1 MKGDYN
7 VSNLVPIT
15 VAEGDGIGPEI
26 MGATM
31 KILEA
36 AGARI
41 APEYVTIGEKKF
53 LSGFNTGIGEE
64 TWESIART
72 KVFLKAPITTPQGGG
87 YKSVNVTLR
96 KSLGLFA
103 NVRPV
108 KTYQPYVGSKHKSID
123 MVIVREN
130 EEDLYSGVE
139 YRQTRDSCHS
149 MKMISRSGSELIIRY
164 AFEYARAYGR
174 KKVTCLVKD
183 NIMKI
188 SDGLFHKVFKLIAAD
203 YPEIESN
210 AIIVDIGMA
219 LVADRPEDFDVLV
232 TLNLYGDIVSD
243 IASQIAGSVGLA
255 GSFNM
260 GQKCAMFEAVH
271 GSAPD
276 IAGKG
281 IANPSGL
288 LNSAILMLHH
298 IGQSDVASKIEN
310 AWLCALEEGAHT
322 GDIAKDKTKALSTDE
337 FADAVIALF
346 GQTPQ
351 KLALAKP
358 AEKDFI
364 MPTHAQRTIS
374 KREKALV
381 GADVYVDWTGG
392 DVKEIGALIESASI
406 DTLKFSAMS
415 SRGVKVYPGA
425 CETEQVSDFWR
436 CRFRATGG
444 SLKSSD
450 INALLNAI
458 EEQGLEWVKVDNLYT
473 FDGEDG
479 FSALQ
484 GE

>member
-1 MKGDYN
+1 M
-7 VSNLVPIT
+7 SNLVPIT

-26 MGATM
+26 MAATM

-41 APEYVTIGEKKF
+41 APEHVTIGEKKF
-53 LSGFNTGIGEE
+53 LSGFNNGIGDE

-108 KTYQPYVGSKHKSID
+108 KTYQPYVGSKHKEID

-139 YRQTRDSCHS
+139 YRQTRDTCHS
-149 MKMISRSGSELIIRY
+149 VKLLSRSGSELIIRY
-164 AFEYARAYGR
+164 AFEYARAHGR
-174 KKVTCLVKD
+174 KKVTCLIKD

-203 YPEIESN
+203 YPEIEADS
-210 AIIVDIGMA
+210 IIVDIGMA

-255 GSFNM
+255 GSFKM
-260 GQKCAMFEAVH
+260 GQQCAMFEAVH

-276 IAGKG
+276 IAGQG

-298 IGQSDVASKIEN
+298 IGQSDIAAKVEN
-310 AWLCALEEGAHT
+310 AWLCALEDGAHT
-322 GDIAKDKTKALSTDE
+322 GDIAKDKSKALSTSE
-337 FADAVIALF
+337 FADAVIERF
-346 GQTPQ
+346 GREPKELT
-351 KLALAKP
+351 LVETS
-358 AEKDFI
+358 EKSFV
-364 MPTHAQRTIS
+364 MPTHDLRTIS
-374 KREKALV
+374 KRHKELV
-381 GADVYVDWTGG
+381 GVDVYLDWRGQ
-392 DVKEIGALIESASI
+392 DAEEIGGKVESSST
-406 DTLKFSAMS
+406 DVMKFSAMS
-415 SRGVKVYPGA
+415 SRGVKVYPGK
-425 CETEQVSDFWR
+425 CETELVSDLWR

-444 SLKSSD
+444 SVK
-450 INALLNAI
+450 NADVNVLLSQLEKA
-458 EEQGLEWVKVDNLYT
+458 GLEWVKVENLYT
-473 FDGEDG
+473 FDDEDG
-479 FSALQ
+479 FTVLQ